1 MSQLPPCL
9 LNEAARADEPRGRRR
24 TGVELQGERTGLL
37 FTPIGHTASGE
48 LVVAVEAGTEVDD
61 EARLRVRFGLTTRE
75 CEVLVWVAR
84 GKSNRDV
91 GQILALS
98 PRTVNKHLER
108 VFVKL
113 GVENRA
119 AAAAVAIGV
128 LSERA

>member
-1 MSQLPPCL
+1 
-9 LNEAARADEPRGRRR
+9 
-24 TGVELQGERTGLL
+24 
-37 FTPIGHTASGE
+37 
-48 LVVAVEAGTEVDD
+48 VVAVEAGTEVDD